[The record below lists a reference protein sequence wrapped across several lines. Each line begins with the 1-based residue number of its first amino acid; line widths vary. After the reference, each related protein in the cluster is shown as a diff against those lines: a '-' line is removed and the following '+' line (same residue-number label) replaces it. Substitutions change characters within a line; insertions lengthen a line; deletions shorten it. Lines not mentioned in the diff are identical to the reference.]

1 METEKVQTG
10 STQVDPC
17 QVCQEG
23 STEAQTSSGFTSQD
37 CIDYYIGKPRAFLHS
52 NDSNQSKHCMKTFDE
67 AFEIWRL
74 WEKVL
79 GKDKRSFKEY
89 FSEEHG
95 VEIGDDISL
104 NNIIRLLENNYEPTR
119 KNEQASRP

>member
-1 METEKVQTG
+1 
-10 STQVDPC
+10 
-17 QVCQEG
+17 
-23 STEAQTSSGFTSQD
+23 
-37 CIDYYIGKPRAFLHS
+37 
-52 NDSNQSKHCMKTFDE
+52 MKTFDE